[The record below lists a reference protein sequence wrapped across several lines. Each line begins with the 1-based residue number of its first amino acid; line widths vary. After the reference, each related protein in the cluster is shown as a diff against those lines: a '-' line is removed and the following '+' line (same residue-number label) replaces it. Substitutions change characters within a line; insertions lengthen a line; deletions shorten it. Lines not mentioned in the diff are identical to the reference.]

1 MYVILILFT
10 MSGHSD
16 IMKTESERYETL
28 VECEKNRDRV
38 LKFKESNSSYQGMKV
53 KDAFCIKKE

>member
-1 MYVILILFT
+1 MYVVVILLTVI
-10 MSGHSD
+10 GHSA
-16 IMKTESERYETL
+16 IMKAESERYETL

-38 LKFKESNSSYQGMKV
+38 LKFKESNNSYQGMKV